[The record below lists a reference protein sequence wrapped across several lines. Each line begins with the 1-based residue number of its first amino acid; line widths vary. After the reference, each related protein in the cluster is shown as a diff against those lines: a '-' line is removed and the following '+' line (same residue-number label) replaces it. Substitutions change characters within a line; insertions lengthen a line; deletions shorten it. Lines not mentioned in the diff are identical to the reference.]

1 MKKIIFALSL
11 IITTLCSCQEDDTIH
26 NNMIIGEWEL
36 SYAEVCDN
44 DGNIIFEG
52 VESPGEVMT
61 HLSFSCGTLVTTI
74 NYDEED
80 IENYIY
86 RIEDNTLYLMDNG
99 WSFKLNIE
107 KLSKKELVITY
118 PKSRYIY
125 DDDSESYVD
134 FEFIFRLY
142 YKKQ

>member
-1 MKKIIFALSL
+1 
-11 IITTLCSCQEDDTIH
+11 
-26 NNMIIGEWEL
+26 MIIGEWEL

-74 NYDEED
+74 DYDEED

-86 RIEDNTLYLMDNG
+86 RIEDNTLSLMDNA

-118 PKSRYIY
+118 PKSRY
-125 DDDSESYVD
+125 D
-134 FEFIFRLY
+134 FEVIFRLY